1 MKDNFCVI
9 SFADK
14 EPYLS
19 EVKQLEKLCIESELK
34 FKLYDFEW
42 LKKTYVYEI
51 NKKLF
56 NNKKCGYCA
65 WKPYIILD
73 ALKSYDKVLYLD
85 SSMIFDKN
93 HIEEYININNN
104 NYIVSMKTG
113 LMAYEYTKQ
122 ETFDIMECNENIYK
136 YAYQVWAGAILV
148 DKQSECFLLEWLYY
162 CLMEDCISDEFDENI
177 NHDLKYCLYDQSIY
191 SILYEKYNIE
201 KINSVQNNDEGKY
214 FYFAD
219 TRELSNRKAI
229 ISRFGENMMNLQDSL
244 CLKYYNDYISNG
256 SVCYIEEKI

>member
-42 LKKTYVYEI
+42 LKKTYVYET

-85 SSMIFDKN
+85 SSMVFDKN
-93 HIEEYININNN
+93 HIKEYIENN
-104 NYIVSMKTG
+104 NYIISTKTA
-113 LMAYEYTKQ
+113 LIMREHTKQ
-122 ETFDIMECNENIYK
+122 ETFDIMECNENVYK
-136 YAYQVWAGAILV
+136 SACQVWAGAILV
-148 DKQSECFLLEWLYY
+148 DKQAECFLLEWLYY
-162 CLMEDCISDEFDENI
+162 CLMEDCISDEFNENI
-177 NHDLKYCLYDQSIY
+177 NHDLKSCLYDQSIY
-191 SILYEKYNIE
+191 SVLYEKYGIE
-201 KINSVQNNDEGKY
+201 KIINAQNKDGEKY

-219 TRELSNRKAI
+219 TREYTHRENIKCV
-229 ISRFGENMMNLQDSL
+229 FGENIMNLQDLL
-244 CLKYYNDYISNG
+244 CYTYHDTYISNG
-256 SVCYIEEKI
+256 SVCYGTKII